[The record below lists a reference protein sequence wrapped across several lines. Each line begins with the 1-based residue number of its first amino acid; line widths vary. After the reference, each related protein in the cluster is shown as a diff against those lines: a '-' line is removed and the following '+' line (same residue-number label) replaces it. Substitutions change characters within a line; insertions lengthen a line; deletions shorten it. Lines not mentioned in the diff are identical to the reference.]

1 VFVAIVLRQA
11 RDREPDRR
19 SVIAALAIVAYIA
32 HLYYRSA
39 RPKARAI
46 VASRSRS
53 AKTRRLRGDAPRSRT
68 GRAASVSR
76 RAIGAVA
83 LLHP

>member
-1 VFVAIVLRQA
+1 MAAMRTSDQLINTVSVAFVLRQA
-11 RDREPDRR
+11 REREPDRR

-39 RPKARAI
+39 RSKARAI

-53 AKTRRLRGDAPRSRT
+53 AKSRRLRGDAPRSRT
-68 GRAASVSR
+68 R
-76 RAIGAVA
+76 RGGEV
-83 LLHP
+83 